1 MPIEPREEG
10 EPVPPE
16 TTGLRRRAIVLV
28 VDDEPF
34 ICRNVAR
41 ILEPHGYVVL
51 EATKHD
57 EAIGH
62 FARYGKKIDLVI
74 LDIVIPDGDGEE
86 VFVEV
91 RHWNP
96 AVRVL
101 GSSGHAEHD
110 SIKRIAV
117 QPGTAILDKP
127 YQPAELLLAIETLLQ
142 EDGEGLRE
150 GRAG

>member
-1 MPIEPREEG
+1 MSNELDQGEES
-10 EPVPPE
+10 VVPE
-16 TTGLRRRAIVLV
+16 TAGLERRATVLV

-41 ILEPHGYVVL
+41 ILEPHGYAVL
-51 EATKHD
+51 EATTY
-57 EAIGH
+57 EAAIEH

-101 GSSGHAEHD
+101 VSSGYADHD
-110 SIKRIAV
+110 SIKRIAM
-117 QPGTAILDKP
+117 QPRTAILDKP
-127 YQPAELLLAIETLLQ
+127 YQPAELLLAVETLL
-142 EDGEGLRE
+142 ENEGRRLHE